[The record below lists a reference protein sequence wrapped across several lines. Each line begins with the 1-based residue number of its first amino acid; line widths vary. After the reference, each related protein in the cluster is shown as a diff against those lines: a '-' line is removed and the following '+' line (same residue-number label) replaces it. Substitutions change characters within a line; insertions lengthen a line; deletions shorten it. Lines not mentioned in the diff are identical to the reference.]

1 MIKGPFVLRNTS
13 WSVYDSYKQLKKKK
27 TKKHPPVH
35 TKPKQPECCMYK
47 IVANIELLP
56 ALYSLVKVRT
66 PGATCS
72 PPQPGFPRRE
82 TQPLRGHQQK
92 NKPPNTATLTGMS
105 YAVLTNAC
113 LVLMCGILEQKL
125 KMALPGLR
133 PWGVFHWIWERLN
146 YGLPPHPMLSHCR
159 ASGPADRSSHF
170 YEGYWLNFSNV
181 YPWNLWLQSKYK
193 FHQPQLAPL
202 TILQG
207 LMLFP
212 L

>member
-1 MIKGPFVLRNTS
+1 MKCLR
-13 WSVYDSYKQLKKKK
+13 QLQTAKKKK
-27 TKKHPPVH
+27 KPKKHPPVH

-72 PPQPGFPRRE
+72 LPQPGVPRRE

-133 PWGVFHWIWERLN
+133 P
-146 YGLPPHPMLSHCR
+146 
-159 ASGPADRSSHF
+159 
-170 YEGYWLNFSNV
+170 
-181 YPWNLWLQSKYK
+181 
-193 FHQPQLAPL
+193 
-202 TILQG
+202 
-207 LMLFP
+207 
-212 L
+212 